1 MFLKE
6 RLPEHVLADPQ
17 YWEERESEVVTCHE
31 ISSFRAGD
39 EDIVLI
45 E

>member
-1 MFLKE
+1 
-6 RLPEHVLADPQ
+6 VLADPQ
-17 YWEERESEVVTCHE
+17 YWEERESEVTCRE
-31 ISSFRAGD
+31 IAGSRTGT

>member
-1 MFLKE
+1 
-6 RLPEHVLADPQ
+6 VLADPQ
-17 YWEERESEVVTCHE
+17 YWEERESEVVTCRE
-31 ISSFRAGD
+31 IAGSRTGT